1 MAYPT
6 DEKETGVQ
14 ALVHDKHEEALV
26 LLNRALR
33 TLSAGNRALLRM
45 TGERDLLHEMCKVIV
60 ETGGYA
66 LASVAYTV
74 HDEAKSL
81 RWMAGAG
88 TDIALL
94 DTFHFTWADTE
105 FGNNLPGT
113 AIRTGRPIV
122 GMHIEDP
129 AYAGEAFANMREY
142 AVQRGHASFAAFPL
156 RVEGQV
162 LGALAIAATEPD
174 AFDEAEVK
182 LLSELADDL
191 AYGVANLRMQIQKR
205 EAQATLARLA
215 YYDTLTGL
223 ANRTKL
229 VEELDAAL
237 DAAKRQHHS
246 LAVLHLEVGHFRE
259 INKVLGYRA
268 GDELLQTIGRRLSSA
283 IQSKEILAKVG
294 EAEFVLLLPNGGAEY
309 AMQVAQ
315 RLLIMLREP
324 VEVAQLT
331 LDARMAIGIALF
343 PGHAT
348 SAELLIRRANVAMHQ
363 ADLASG
369 GYAMYIEGQEQE
381 HTRRLALM
389 GDLHRA
395 IKNNELR
402 LFCQPKV
409 DIPSRRVCGAE
420 ALIRWQHPQHGT
432 IPTFEFIRLAEEAGT
447 ITPLTNWM
455 LEAAFS
461 QTYAWQEAGL
471 EWPLAVNLS
480 GHDLYDP
487 RLIERIRGMFSTW
500 GIAPALIQF
509 ELTESALMANP
520 TASLATLAQLKQLDV
535 KLFIDDYGTGY
546 SSLSYLQRLPIDG
559 VKIDQSFVMP
569 MVINSNSA
577 MIVSSTI
584 ELGHNLGLTVVA
596 EGVESQAV
604 WDRLATLKCD
614 VAQGYHIS
622 MPMPAEQFQTWSRAW
637 SQGSRCQEP
646 DDINRTGGR

>member
-1 MAYPT
+1 MAYPA
-6 DEKETGVQ
+6 DEKETGVRTP
-14 ALVHDKHEEALV
+14 VPDKHEEELV
-26 LLNRALR
+26 RLNRALR

-45 TGERDLLHEMCKVIV
+45 TDEQDLLHEMCQVIV

-66 LASVAYTV
+66 FACVAYAV

-81 RWMAGAG
+81 RWMAGVG

-105 FGNNLPGT
+105 FGNNLPGA
-113 AIRTGRPIV
+113 AIRTGQPIV
-122 GMHIEDP
+122 GVHIEDP
-129 AYAGEAFANMREY
+129 AYAGEVFAPIREHIIQHGY
-142 AVQRGHASFAAFPL
+142 ASFTAFPL

-162 LGALAIAATEPD
+162 LGVLAIAANEPD
-174 AFDEAEVK
+174 AFDEEEVK

-191 AYGVANLRMQIQKR
+191 AYGITNLRTHIQKR
-205 EAQATLARLA
+205 EAQATITRLA

-223 ANRTKL
+223 ANRTRL
-229 VEELDAAL
+229 VEELEAAI
-237 DAAKRQHHS
+237 DDAKRQRHA
-246 LAVLHLEVGHFRE
+246 LAVLHLEVGHFRA

-268 GDELLQTIGRRLSSA
+268 GDELLQTLSRRLSSE
-283 IQSKEILAKVG
+283 IQSKEILARVG
-294 EAEFVLLLPNGGAEY
+294 EAEFALLLPDGGAEY
-309 AMQVAQ
+309 AIQVAQ
-315 RLLIMLREP
+315 RLLIVLLEP

-331 LDARMAIGIALF
+331 LDARVAIGIALF

-348 SAELLIRRANVAMHQ
+348 NAEFLLRRANVAMHQ
-363 ADLASG
+363 ANLASG
-369 GYAMYIEGQEQE
+369 GYAMYTEGQEQE

-395 IKNNELR
+395 IKNSELR

-409 DIPSRRVCGAE
+409 DIQSRRVCGAE
-420 ALIRWQHPQHGT
+420 ALVRWQHPQHGN
-432 IPTFEFIRLAEEAGT
+432 IPTFEFIQLAEEAGT

-461 QTYAWQEAGL
+461 QTYAWHEAGL

-500 GIAPALIQF
+500 GIAPSLIQF
-509 ELTESALMANP
+509 ELTESAVMANP
-520 TASLATLAQLKQLDV
+520 TACLETLARLKQLDV

-546 SSLSYLQRLPIDG
+546 SSLSYLQKLPIDA

-596 EGVESQAV
+596 EGVDSQAV
-604 WDRLATLKCD
+604 WDRLAALKCD

-622 MPMPAEQFQTWSRAW
+622 MPMPAEQFQAWSSAW
-637 SQGSRCQEP
+637 SQGSHCQ
-646 DDINRTGGR
+646 